1 MYGSGGNMRQEQQ
14 VNYEQLIAPLPQ
26 KPLKEGEVEP
36 VLELTPIVCMN
47 NFTVVEILELFE
59 QYISFEMQIQ

>member
-1 MYGSGGNMRQEQQ
+1 
-14 VNYEQLIAPLPQ
+14 LIAPLPQ
-26 KPLKEGEVEP
+26 KPPKEGEVEP

-59 QYISFEMQIQ
+59 QYISFEM